1 MATYF
6 VSLERLA
13 RSRGSLQHHETA
25 SQERAVGVITDR
37 GVGNTV
43 RAASADARAG
53 IASPDR
59 TPRRREPVSAAE
71 LLDLPP
77 PQLWQLVAEE
87 HEPTSRLLLAVM
99 YRLAVVDTQLADLNA
114 HLRGG
119 ISTKRPRPKGG
130 GNTGRKTQPASK
142 SELLEKVFR
151 KNLLLREDRSR

>member
-13 RSRGSLQHHETA
+13 RSRGLLRHKKTA
-25 SQERAVGVITDR
+25 SQEPSVGVFTGRD
-37 GVGNTV
+37 VGNTV
-43 RAASADARAG
+43 RAASADASVG

-59 TPRRREPVSAAE
+59 TPRGREPAIVAE

-99 YRLAVVDTQLADLNA
+99 YRLAVVDTRLADLNA

-119 ISTKRPRPKGG
+119 TSTKPPRPKGDED
-130 GNTGRKTQPASK
+130 TGWKAHSASK
-142 SELLEKVFR
+142 SELLEDVFR
-151 KNLLLREDRSR
+151 KNLLLRENRLR